1 MGYQVYPEAS
11 SGGIK
16 TVQRGLAAGAG
27 NVTISAVNINK
38 AFVTVFGTASSG
50 TVAATG
56 AVNAASGT
64 LTAANGTINAANGT
78 LAAGTGV
85 LAAANGAITTVGQ
98 DAIYTGNQ
106 TSTNW
111 TPGGALNKF
120 LGIINAAAKN
130 IAMNAT
136 NMNADAR
143 NVALNATNIGLNATT
158 VGLNATNITGG
169 STNLVSAV
177 VQGFLAN
184 GTTLTVS
191 GACRWEVVEFN

>member
-1 MGYQVYPEAS
+1 MGYQVYPASS

-27 NVTISAVNINK
+27 NVTISAVDINK
-38 AFVTVFGTASSG
+38 SFVTVFGTASSG

-64 LTAANGTINAANGT
+64 LTAANGT

-98 DAIYTGNQ
+98 DGITTGN
-106 TSTNW
+106 TSASSVAI
-111 TPGGALNKF
+111 GGVFNK
-120 LGIINAAAKN
+120 LISVINAAAKN

-136 NMNADAR
+136 NINADAR
-143 NVALNATNIGLNATT
+143 NIALNATT